1 MRAASDEFGWNLNYG
16 SIAMIF
22 RGGSI
27 ILAGFLQNIKD
38 AYDRDPELKN
48 LFLDDYFSGIFCG
61 WCQLRWYYPNYQAAW
76 RKVVASPSLTAS
88 RFRLSLPIWTIMTA
102 IGRKNFRRTCCKR
115 SVITSARIRLSALTA
130 KALSTSSGW
139 IVTSKKRKVTLSR
152 IRLRVTFFC
161 KI

>member
-16 SIAMIF
+16 SIVMIF

-38 AYDRDPELKN
+38 TYDGDPELKN
-48 LFLDDYFSGIFCG
+48 LFLDDYFSS
-61 WCQLRWYYPNYQAAW
+61 QAAW

-88 RFRLSLPIWTIMTA
+88 RFRLSLPIWPIMTA

-130 KALSTSSGW
+130 KALSTFSGW
-139 IVTSKKRKVTLSR
+139 IATSKKRKITLSR
-152 IRLRVTFFC
+152 IRQRVTFFC
-161 KI
+161 KIDYFIG